1 MPKAVGEE
9 GINKLLFC
17 LFEAAYQLPWPLQI
31 KGFAKFAEMTDLNEY
46 ECEMLDAMLEAFGIP
61 DSLTRLQLLELF
73 DQDEA
78 SAFAMVQ
85 ILTREGLIAESGKHG
100 DYELPEKLILKPKGE
115 KFLKQGGFSRRY
127 QIEQQ
132 KPVEVGGTLTKL
144 QQQNMRLQNL
154 RLANGTEISNLKKL
168 ANNLQTRQFILLTLI
183 VVALIIG
190 FFIGHAFKS

>member
-1 MPKAVGEE
+1 
-9 GINKLLFC
+9 
-17 LFEAAYQLPWPLQI
+17 
-31 KGFAKFAEMTDLNEY
+31 MTDLNEY

-85 ILTREGLIAESGKHG
+85 VLTREGLIVESGKHG

-115 KFLKQGGFSRRY
+115 KFLKQGGFTRRY

-132 KPVEVGGTLTKL
+132 KPVEVGGTLAKL

-154 RLANGTEISNLKKL
+154 KLANETEISNLKKII
-168 ANNLQTRQFILLTLI
+168 NDLQTRQFIWWGLI

-190 FFIGHAFKS
+190 FFIDHVFKS